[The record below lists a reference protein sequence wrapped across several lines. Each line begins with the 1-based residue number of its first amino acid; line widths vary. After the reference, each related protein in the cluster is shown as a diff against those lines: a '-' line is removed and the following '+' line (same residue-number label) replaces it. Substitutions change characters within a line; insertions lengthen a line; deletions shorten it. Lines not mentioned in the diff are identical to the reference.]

1 MKKKELL
8 KLLDDVEILYRDTL
22 GFSEDITFGLEIE
35 YIDLHYIEALKLI
48 EKKYNKWGYQKD
60 ETVFNSGFGGEVV
73 SPILCDTKEAWVE
86 LRDILVDL
94 KDNFANIDDSTA
106 AHIHVGSTIFNED
119 INKYLYFLKM
129 WTVFEKEIYQF
140 SYGEFDHMRDKY
152 KLFSSFIRP
161 NMVRNYYGIKK
172 VFEES
177 NGVFID
183 DLHDIISF
191 LGKFRNLG
199 VNLRNVKEV
208 DNLDKNTIEFRT
220 FNGTLDKRIWQ
231 NNVNFVLNF
240 LEYFNGDYD
249 KELIDYYFK
258 KCSELPPNLG
268 CYKLDKGILLGNLI
282 FKDDIDYLYYLKQY
296 TKGMKK

>member
-35 YIDLHYIEALKLI
+35 YINLHYIEALKLI

-73 SPILCDTKEAWVE
+73 SPILCDTREAWVE

-129 WTVFEKEIYQF
+129 WTVFEKEVYQF
-140 SYGEFDHMRDKY
+140 SYGELNHMRDKY
-152 KLFSSFIRP
+152 NLFSSFIRP

-172 VFEES
+172 VIGES

>member
-8 KLLDDVEILYRDTL
+8 NLLDDVEILYRDTL
-22 GFSEDITFGLEIE
+22 GFPEDITFGLEIE

-48 EKKYNKWGYQKD
+48 EKKYNKWCFQKD
-60 ETVFNSGFGGEVV
+60 ESVCDSGFGGEVV
-73 SPILCDTKEAWVE
+73 SPILRDNRETWVE

-94 KDNFANIDDSTA
+94 KDNFAHIDESTA

-119 INKYLYFLKM
+119 IMKYLYFLKM

-152 KLFSSFIRP
+152 RLFSSHIRP

-172 VFEES
+172 VIEES

-199 VNLRNVKEV
+199 VNLRNVKEI
-208 DNLDKNTIEFRT
+208 DNLDKNTLEFRT

-231 NNVNFVLNF
+231 NNVNFVLSF
-240 LEYFNGDYD
+240 LNYFNGDYD

-258 KCSELPPNLG
+258 RCSELPPNIG
-268 CYKLDKGILLGNLI
+268 YYNLDKGILLGNLI

>member
-73 SPILCDTKEAWVE
+73 SPILCDTREAWVE

-129 WTVFEKEIYQF
+129 WTVFEKEVYQF

-172 VFEES
+172 VIEES

-199 VNLRNVKEV
+199 VNLRNVKEA

>member
-60 ETVFNSGFGGEVV
+60 ESVCNSGFGGEVV
-73 SPILCDTKEAWVE
+73 SPILRDNRKTWVE

-94 KDNFANIDDSTA
+94 KDNFAHIDESTA
-106 AHIHVGSTIFNED
+106 AHIHVGSSIFNED

-129 WTVFEKEIYQF
+129 WTVFEKEVYQF
-140 SYGEFDHMRDKY
+140 SYGEFNYMRDKY
-152 KLFSSFIRP
+152 NLFSSFIRP

-172 VFEES
+172 VIEES
-177 NGVFID
+177 DGVFID

-268 CYKLDKGILLGNLI
+268 CYNLDKGILLGNLI